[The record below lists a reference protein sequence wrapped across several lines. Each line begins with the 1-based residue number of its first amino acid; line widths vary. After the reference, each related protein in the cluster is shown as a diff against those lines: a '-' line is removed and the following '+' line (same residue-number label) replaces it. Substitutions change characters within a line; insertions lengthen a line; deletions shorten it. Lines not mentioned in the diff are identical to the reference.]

1 MNIEKYIKN
10 RSSFLTE
17 REDIEWSNFWID
29 RANTK
34 SSKRIL
40 LIGDSTSRMIRST
53 FSKISGCPVDLL
65 ATSSALH
72 DELFIN
78 QINAFFNQSKY
89 KYETIFVQLGHH
101 AVYNKMGGDYEE
113 NDYLIFEKEYSALID
128 FLKQFTSN
136 IILESILL
144 TVVPYKHFSYLYRKL
159 RIKEKEDVHANYIKI
174 RKNEIIKKIAI
185 EKNMPFC
192 DISSFMQKTKYVH
205 KDHIHYEKAAMPVIV
220 QELIKYIV

>member
-10 RSSFLTE
+10 RSSCLTE

-29 RANTK
+29 RANVN

-40 LIGDSTSRMIRST
+40 LIGDSTSRIIRST
-53 FSKISGCPVDLL
+53 FSKILGCPVDLF

-101 AVYNKMGGDYEE
+101 AVYNKMG
-113 NDYLIFEKEYSALID
+113 
-128 FLKQFTSN
+128 
-136 IILESILL
+136 
-144 TVVPYKHFSYLYRKL
+144 
-159 RIKEKEDVHANYIKI
+159 
-174 RKNEIIKKIAI
+174 EIMKKKII
-185 EKNMPFC
+185 
-192 DISSFMQKTKYVH
+192 
-205 KDHIHYEKAAMPVIV
+205 
-220 QELIKYIV
+220 